1 MRERIG
7 LAAALVCASVA
18 LVLPGAGAADTTFTV
33 GCSTGDF
40 ISAIEAANDE
50 TANPGADHIS
60 LQAGCTYAFSS
71 RYGSGETALPP
82 ITSHIIIYG
91 NGATIERASGA
102 PSMTLIQTAASGILY
117 LSDVTLTKGWGSGE
131 NRGAD
136 VDNKGEA
143 EVIGVTVTDTPPLGQ
158 QGAALRNAKN
168 GQLAVVNSTI
178 SHLRDLD
185 GDAGGI
191 ANQGY
196 LVVTGSTFDDDRAL
210 DLTGPASNGGAIEN
224 SAVSSHDPIPVA
236 EISDSTFTNNGA
248 QATGGAIRNTG
259 TLQIERSSFVGN
271 GGSNFGGAIETGGS
285 TADVT
290 IENSYFADN
299 TAGIGGGALDNEADG
314 LVQIVNSTFYGN
326 VASNQNA
333 GGYGGAIENYHGVRV
348 EASTFDAN
356 RAQHGA
362 TVASRDGIVS
372 FESSVIDH
380 SSSDPCLGTIAD
392 FSFDVVFPSVGSCP
406 SGFTV
411 SDPKLTTAP
420 ANHGGSTFTLALGAG
435 SAAVDIVS
443 TGSCQST
450 DQRGFSRPAGAK
462 CDAGAFEDQLPSVPG
477 APFVTSGG
485 NPNQGS
491 FHLAW
496 SVSTDP
502 DGSSPSY
509 RLYHKDANDSDFS
522 QAATAPSAGYAF
534 APEAEG
540 TWIYEVAADDG
551 NHVTALSSP
560 SSPVVVD
567 RTPPTAPNAA
577 PDRAPDAAGWY
588 RDSVT
593 VTFSGSTDPSLP
605 DGSPGSG
612 VASITSPQT
621 RNTSG
626 VFDVDG
632 KATDAAGNDS
642 ATTILTVHVD
652 AEPPS
657 IAFTSCPSDVILGS
671 TASATWSAS
680 DPSSG
685 LATPASGSIALD
697 TSGIGT
703 KSVSASATDQ
713 VGHNASATCTYRVIF
728 DWSGFLNPLLN
739 APTVQTWTAGD
750 GAPVSFTLA
759 GDQGLAVFAA
769 GYPQSAPISCT
780 SPADQTT
787 GTPTTS
793 KKGLEFKGGRYRYLW
808 STDTAWAGT
817 CRQLIVKLT
826 DGTYHRAN
834 FRFN

>member
-1 MRERIG
+1 MGARIG
-7 LAAALVCASVA
+7 FFAALVCACVA
-18 LVLPGAGAADTTFTV
+18 LVSPGSGAADTTFTV
-33 GCSTGDF
+33 GCSTSDF

-71 RYGSGETALPP
+71 SYAGGETALPP
-82 ITSHIIIYG
+82 ITSQVIIYG
-91 NGATIERASGA
+91 NGATIERSSGA
-102 PSMTLIQTAASGILY
+102 PSMTLIQTATSGILY

-131 NRGAD
+131 SRGAD
-136 VDNKGEA
+136 VDNNGEA

-158 QGAALRNAKN
+158 QGAALRNAN
-168 GQLAVVNSTI
+168 TGQLAVVNSTI

-196 LVVTGSTFDDDRAL
+196 LVVTGCTFDDNRAL
-210 DLTGPASNGGAIEN
+210 DLTSAASNGGAIEN
-224 SAVSSHDPIPVA
+224 SAVSSHDPIPTA

-259 TLQIERSSFVGN
+259 TLDIERSSFIGN

-285 TADVT
+285 TADVS
-290 IENSYFADN
+290 IDSSYFASN
-299 TAGIGGGALDNEADG
+299 TVAIGGGAIDNGSDG
-314 LVQIVNSTFYGN
+314 LVQIVNSTFFAN
-326 VASNQNA
+326 VASGLNE

-348 EASTFDAN
+348 EASTFDGN
-356 RAQHGA
+356 HAQYGA
-362 TVASRDGIVS
+362 TVASREGIVS
-372 FESSVIDH
+372 FESSIIDH
-380 SSSDPCLGTIAD
+380 SSSDPCSGTIAD
-392 FSFDVVFPSVGSCP
+392 FGFNVVFPSVGSCP
-406 SGFTV
+406 SFTV
-411 SDPKLTTAP
+411 ADPKLAAAP
-420 ANHGGSTFTLALGAG
+420 ANHGGSTFTIALGAG
-435 SAAVDIVS
+435 SAAIDIVS
-443 TGSCQST
+443 TDHCQST
-450 DQRGFSRPAGAK
+450 DQRGFSRPAGPE

-491 FHLAW
+491 FGLAW
-496 SVSTDP
+496 GASTDP
-502 DGSSPSY
+502 DGPPPSY
-509 RLYHKDANDSDFS
+509 RLYHKDANDSGFS
-522 QAATAPSAGYAF
+522 QVATSPTATYAF

-540 TWIYEVAADDG
+540 TWVYEVAADDG

-567 RTPPTAPNAA
+567 RTRPTAPVAA
-577 PDRAPDAAGWY
+577 PDRPPDAAGWY
-588 RDSVT
+588 RDSVI

-612 VASITSPQT
+612 VVSITAPQT

-626 VFDVDG
+626 VFDVSG

-642 ATTILTVHVD
+642 ATTTLTVRVD

-657 IAFTSCPSDVILGS
+657 IAFTSCPSDVVLGT

-685 LATPASGSIALD
+685 LATPAFGSIPLD
-697 TSGIGT
+697 TSTIGT
-703 KSVSASATDQ
+703 KSASASATDQ
-713 VGHNASATCTYRVIF
+713 VGHTMGATCAYRVIF
-728 DWSGFLNPLLN
+728 DWNGFLSPVVN
-739 APTVQTWTAGD
+739 APALQTWTAGD
-750 GAPVSFTLA
+750 GVPVSFTLG
-759 GDQGLAVFAA
+759 GDQGLAVLPA
-769 GYPQSAPISCT
+769 GYPQSASISCT
-780 SPADQTT
+780 SPANETT
-787 GTPTTS
+787 GAPTTS
-793 KKGLEFKGGRYRYLW
+793 KKGLEFKGGQYRYLW
-808 STDTAWAGT
+808 STNAAWAGT